1 MDSRERFNETS
12 LSDKKAF
19 YSELYLKNI
28 TNKKL
33 FKTIH
38 YCLKMYL
45 KTLETSVLKYMNL
58 IPLISCLHP
67 D

>member
-28 TNKKL
+28 TNKKANV
-33 FKTIH
+33 H
-38 YCLKMYL
+38 Y
-45 KTLETSVLKYMNL
+45 
-58 IPLISCLHP
+58 
-67 D
+67 